1 MILLVLTA
9 FLFSVDG
16 DTIFLEFGGM
26 SKTCLTPET
35 ACHALDQA
43 VKHANWENVT
53 KITIQGHA
61 ELIGEVTFDS
71 SDDTF
76 KKTPSQD
83 IEYEMH
89 LNHHF
94 LSSNTDHYGLT
105 GLGTIK
111 IKGTSSTLMTLSLSS
126 DFTPQDV
133 QAQTFVISTSRTP
146 SGEKKDYVFRVEQYG
161 VLNVAVYLLVR
172 PLQLPSTTTFAKLTS
187 KFETEPWDK
196 KSAAIIVE
204 NGTIRANNPVIVY
217 DPELGVLI
225 LKNINTT
232 ESSVVLLQDSATSF
246 TSLVPKGIVCSI
258 PDNAADTFYITFLNP
273 GKVRKE
279 DNKIVEIDQFPLDLH
294 LSGKCEAYYYEDMM
308 DKKFPLNNTDM
319 TNISKTA
326 FVFPK
331 VTLTRS
337 NLKMATKTG
346 GQSSDLGNYLLA
358 EFTSQTASLGVA
370 ALDRLKV
377 SIAPRYHT
385 EDADDKLIR
394 WDEMTWY
401 VGHKDT
407 EIDQGGVTIKQS
419 GQSSYAVAAVPRANV
434 GISGEYTV
442 KMEFGDQV
450 RYVGCL
456 YSGARKTAAFASLA
470 LLVAVL
476 LGF

>member
-1 MILLVLTA
+1 
-9 FLFSVDG
+9 
-16 DTIFLEFGGM
+16 M
-26 SKTCLTPET
+26 SKTCLTAET
-35 ACHALDQA
+35 ACHSLDQA
-43 VKHANWENVT
+43 IKQANWENVT
-53 KITIQGHA
+53 SIFIEGHA
-61 ELIGEVTFDS
+61 DLIGEVVFDS
-71 SDDTF
+71 SVDNF
-76 KKTPSQD
+76 KKTPSTD
-83 IEYEMH
+83 IQFKMRLGE
-89 LNHHF
+89 HF

-111 IKGTSSTLMTLSLSS
+111 IKGTSTTTMTLSLSS
-126 DFTPQDV
+126 DIPHP
-133 QAQTFVISTSRTP
+133 TFHSPAFYLSTSRTP
-146 SGEKKDYVFRVEQYG
+146 SGEKKHYVFRVEQFG
-161 VLNVAVYLLVR
+161 VLDIQTLLFVL
-172 PLQLPSTTTFAKLTS
+172 PLQLPSTTTFTKLTS

-204 NGTIRANNPVIVY
+204 NGTIIANNPVFVY

-225 LKNINTT
+225 LKNIHTT
-232 ESSVVLLQDSATSF
+232 ESQVAIVQPFATSF

-258 PDNAADTFYITFLNP
+258 PENAPNTFKILSFSS
-273 GKVRKE
+273 GKERKNSS
-279 DNKIVEIDQFPLDLH
+279 DDLVGIDQFPLDIH
-294 LSGKCEAYYYEDMM
+294 LSGKCAAYDYEDFVTQ
-308 DKKFPLNNTDM
+308 KFPLNNTDM

-331 VTLTRS
+331 VELSRS
-337 NLKMATKTG
+337 NLKFSTKTG

-358 EFTSQTASLGVA
+358 KFSSKTNSLSVA
-370 ALDRLKV
+370 ALRQLKV

-401 VGHKDT
+401 VGRIET
-407 EIDQGGVTIKQS
+407 EMNEGGVMIKQS
-419 GQSSYAVAAVPRANV
+419 GQADYAVAAVPRANV

-456 YSGARKTAAFASLA
+456 YSGARKTGAFTSLA
-470 LLVAVL
+470 LLLAVL